1 MVPWTRSDVSWYVE
15 LDYSIVGMEI
25 RISGLID
32 CGIYRTTAPVSR
44 VSSSSTPSVVELAP
58 VSVLS
63 SWSV

>member
-1 MVPWTRSDVSWYVE
+1 MLLNHSV
-15 LDYSIVGMEI
+15 VGMEI